1 MNPFD
6 NLISRN
12 LGSSFNDWH
21 DALIRYEDIDGASY
35 ALYEAARRSP
45 QMHVG
50 LAYGALTHLL
60 AQFFDQ
66 MQARPD
72 YETDDG
78 KLALAGY
85 VYRTFRLLSAMDA
98 SQPERDLS
106 FTHAVRDDI
115 VAFLNSI
122 ILSLR

>member
-21 DALIRYEDIDGASY
+21 DALIRYEDIDDASN

-45 QMHVG
+45 RMHVG

-60 AQFFDQ
+60 AQFYDQ
-66 MQARPD
+66 MQAHPE
-72 YETDDG
+72 YGTDDS
-78 KLALAGY
+78 KMTLAGY
-85 VYRTFRLLSAMDA
+85 VYRTFRLLSAMDE
-98 SQPERDLS
+98 SQPGRDLS
-106 FTHAVRDDI
+106 STYAVRDDI
-115 VAFLNSI
+115 VAFLNYI
-122 ILSLR
+122 LLSLR